1 MPRMIRITP
10 LLLLSLSLSLLA
22 ACSRP
27 LHPVE
32 APRVQLIAESYSPAE
47 IRSALVRALDHR
59 KFVAEREEEG
69 QITARW
75 EKKDQV
81 AHVAVEYTPTQFGVR
96 YLDSRGFGETKDP
109 ASGALMLDSHYDD
122 MVASLEK
129 VIVEELR
136 RPAKERADAERHQR
150 QYDAMMQMARTAQA
164 AAEAQAANAS
174 ANTAQA
180 DATTAQANADAAQAN
195 ADAAQANANAPP
207 TTIINKTVI
216 QNNVRKDVVIN
227 NGPRP
232 ARPAAW
238 PSFCDKP
245 VKAVWSCPNAP
256 ALSACMQSR
265 SNCTK
270 VCRVGGG
277 C

>member
-1 MPRMIRITP
+1 MIRPTSIV
-10 LLLLSLSLSLLA
+10 LLSLSLLA
-22 ACSRP
+22 ACHP

-32 APRVQLIAESYSPAE
+32 APRVQLIAESYAPAE
-47 IRSALVRALDHR
+47 IRAALVRALDRR
-59 KFVAEREEEG
+59 KFVAEREDEG

-75 EKKDQV
+75 EKKDMV
-81 AHVAVEYTPTQFGVR
+81 AHVAVEYTQTQFGVR

-109 ASGALMLDSHYDD
+109 TSGALMVDSHYDE
-122 MVASLEK
+122 MVASLERA
-129 VIVEELR
+129 IVEELR
-136 RPAKERADAERHQR
+136 RPAKERAAAERHQR
-150 QYDAMMQMARTAQA
+150 EYDAMMQMARTAQA

-174 ANTAQA
+174 ANAAQA
-180 DATTAQANADAAQAN
+180 DAATAQANADAAQA
-195 ADAAQANANAPP
+195 QANAPP
-207 TTIINKTVI
+207 TTIVNKTVI
-216 QNNVRKDVVIN
+216 QNNVQNVRKDVVIN

-232 ARPAAW
+232 QGGPTGW

-245 VKAVWSCPNAP
+245 VRAVWSCPSVP
-256 ALSACMQSR
+256 ALNACMSSR